1 VTPALDPLDWL
12 DARGLKILNVT
23 VDFGLKDGGKKKKK
37 KKQEENRMI
46 RHSTLNVFCF
56 VF

>member
-12 DARGLKILNVT
+12 DARGLKILNIT
-23 VDFGLKDGGKKKKK
+23 VDFGLTDGGKKKL
-37 KKQEENRMI
+37 KQEENRMI